1 MKSTSIDGLGGTY
14 NRLWISLF
22 KLVKRQASFLQNDR
36 MAMLPLFI
44 KKTISEML
52 KTTSCIIFTHMWY
65 SIECLIYNVIND
77 FLFDN
82 NIFLQTRQDLDQVT
96 LASMI
101 SFLLITKFWM
111 HLIKNLKYM
120 GYLLT
125 LQRLLKRYDM
135 MILV

>member
-36 MAMLPLFI
+36 KAMLPLFI